1 MPANDMLQLYLQ
13 ARLFLKLALRCLRGM
28 FPPAH
33 KTAGEYQATLGTLE
47 KQITSLVFYNY
58 ADTAQR
64 G

>member
-1 MPANDMLQLYLQ
+1 ML
-13 ARLFLKLALRCLRGM
+13 
-28 FPPAH
+28 PPAH
-33 KTAGEYQATLGTLE
+33 KTAGEYQATLGALE